1 MMVNNMDIQQAVITL
16 HDIARKVSK
25 ADGQLALD
33 IRQCADRLNQK
44 TNWLDEDDM
53 DDIRRAT

>member
-1 MMVNNMDIQQAVITL
+1 MDIQQAVITL

-33 IRQCADRLNQK
+33 IRLCADRLNAKK
-44 TNWLDEDDM
+44 TWIDEDDM
-53 DDIRRAT
+53 DEIKRSI

>member
-1 MMVNNMDIQQAVITL
+1 MDIQDAVITL

-33 IRQCADRLNQK
+33 IRLCADRLNEKK
-44 TNWLDEDDM
+44 TWLDDDDM
-53 DDIRRAT
+53 EDIRKAI

>member
-1 MMVNNMDIQQAVITL
+1 MDIQEAVITL

-33 IRQCADRLNQK
+33 IRLCADRLNTKK
-44 TNWLDEDDM
+44 TWLDEDDM
-53 DDIRRAT
+53 ADIRKAT

>member
-1 MMVNNMDIQQAVITL
+1 MDIQEAVIML

-33 IRQCADRLNQK
+33 IRLCADRLNKKK
-44 TNWLDEDDM
+44 TWLDDD
-53 DDIRRAT
+53 DLEKIRRAT

>member
-1 MMVNNMDIQQAVITL
+1 MDIQEAVILL

-33 IRQCADRLNQK
+33 IRLCADRLNKK
-44 TNWLDEDDM
+44 TTWLDEDDLEE
-53 DDIRRAT
+53 IRRAT

>member
-1 MMVNNMDIQQAVITL
+1 MDIQEAVITL

-33 IRQCADRLNQK
+33 IRLCADRLNEKK
-44 TNWLDEDDM
+44 TWLDEDDM
-53 DDIRRAT
+53 ADIRKAT